1 MSHDPGRS
9 AASALDQRPG
19 DLPAQA
25 NPPQWLR
32 PARSWVYRKPG
43 GPLIWKTLI
52 AVLGAAVVGV
62 GLLLIP
68 LPGPGWAV
76 VFLGLAVWATEFVWA
91 QRLLRRG
98 RRLLREWTAWLGRQP
113 LLVRGL
119 AGLLGLALL
128 AGLGYL
134 GWRFLR

>member
-1 MSHDPGRS
+1 M
-9 AASALDQRPG
+9 
-19 DLPAQA
+19 PAEA

-32 PARSWVYRKPG
+32 PVRSWVYRKPG
-43 GPLIWKTLI
+43 GPLIWKTFI
-52 AVLGAAVVGV
+52 AVLGAAVVVV

-98 RRLLREWTAWLGRQP
+98 RRLLREWTAWLARQS

-119 AGLLGLALL
+119 AGLLGLVVL

>member
-1 MSHDPGRS
+1 MSEESGRS
-9 AASALDQRPG
+9 AELRVVEPDQAS
-19 DLPAQA
+19 
-25 NPPQWLR
+25 PPQWLR
-32 PARSWVYRKPG
+32 PARSWVHRQPA
-43 GPLIWKTLI
+43 GPLIWKI
-52 AVLGAAVVGV
+52 AISVLGAGIVGL

-76 VFLGLAVWATEFVWA
+76 VFLGVAVWATEFVWA

-98 RRLLREWTAWLGRQP
+98 RRLLREWTGWLARQS
-113 LLVRGL
+113 LAVRGL
-119 AGLLGLALL
+119 AGLLGLAVL

>member
-1 MSHDPGRS
+1 VSRDPGRS
-9 AASALDQRPG
+9 AAPAVDQPG
-19 DLPAQA
+19 EDRA

-32 PARSWVYRKPG
+32 PVRSWVHRKPG

-52 AVLGAAVVGV
+52 AVLGAAVVV
-62 GLLLIP
+62 IGLLLIP

-76 VFLGLAVWATEFVWA
+76 VFLGVAVWATEFVWA
-91 QRLLRRG
+91 QRLLGRG
-98 RRLLREWTAWLGRQP
+98 RQLLREWTAWLARQS
-113 LLVRGL
+113 LFVRGL
-119 AGLLGLALL
+119 AGLLGLVVL